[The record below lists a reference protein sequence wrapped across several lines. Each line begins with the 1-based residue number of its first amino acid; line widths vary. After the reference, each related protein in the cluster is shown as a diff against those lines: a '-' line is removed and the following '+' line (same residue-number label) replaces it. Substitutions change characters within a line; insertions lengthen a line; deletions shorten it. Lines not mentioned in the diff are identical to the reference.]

1 MKTENTD
8 MTGFVGAGTLGENRD
23 DELAAARARGEV
35 YFDATC
41 PLCLSL
47 LARFGDRFRRGGFR
61 FVPLDTPGVADT
73 LGVSAAE
80 LSRTMHLRLAGGEV
94 LKGVEAWRELF
105 RAVAWLRPLAG
116 LLGWPGLN
124 GLARAGYRW
133 LAANR
138 HCLSGVCGLPKGFAV
153 HQPHRA
159 TTFLEL
165 P

>member
-1 MKTENTD
+1 MKTETTD
-8 MTGFVGAGTLGENRD
+8 ITGAVGVGTPGANCAGEFAGPRV
-23 DELAAARARGEV
+23 RGEV
-35 YFDATC
+35 FFDATC

-47 LARFGDRFRRGGFR
+47 LARFGDRFCRARFR
-61 FVPLDTPGVADT
+61 FVPLDTPGVAEA
-73 LGVSAAE
+73 LGVSEAE

-94 LKGVEAWRELF
+94 LRGVEAWRELC
-105 RAVAWLRPLAG
+105 RAVVWLRPLAG
-116 LLGWPGLN
+116 LLGWPGIN
-124 GLARAGYRW
+124 GIARAGYRW

>member
-1 MKTENTD
+1 VKTETTD
-8 MTGFVGAGTLGENRD
+8 MIAIVGIGAPAD
-23 DELAAARARGEV
+23 DRGVKLRGVPGRGEV

-47 LARFGDRFRRGGFR
+47 LARFGERFRGAGFT
-61 FVPLDTPGVADT
+61 FVPLDTPGVAEAQ
-73 LGVSAAE
+73 GVSEAG
-80 LSRTMHLRLAGGEV
+80 LGRTMHLRPKGGGV
-94 LKGVEAWRELF
+94 VTGVEAWRELF
-105 RAVAWLRPLAG
+105 RAVPWMRALAG
-116 LLGWPGLN
+116 LLGWPGIN

-133 LAANR
+133 LATNR
-138 HCLSGVCGLPKGFAV
+138 RCLSGVCGLPKGLAV